1 MAVRVRM
8 RLMQGMSKCGSH
20 AQWRTLCNVS
30 QHTLQRRRFRWPLGA
45 SRNRGCVQVVS
56 QCGPHAQWRT
66 HSAACEET
74 KTARDGAHRL
84 ALPADAAQL
93 CRMRVRAVDPNGAGA
108 YSDEL
113 CVRIPALL

>member
-1 MAVRVRM
+1 MRIARAVA
-8 RLMQGMSKCGSH
+8 H
-20 AQWRTLCNVS
+20 A
-30 QHTLQRRRFRWPLGA
+30 LQRVATHVATQENTLATWCFT
-45 SRNRGCVQVVS
+45 RGCVQVVS

-74 KTARDGAHRL
+74 KTARDGAHRF

-93 CRMRVRAVDPNGAGA
+93 CRMRVRAVNPNGAGA
-108 YSDEL
+108 YSEEL